1 VLTVT
6 LLIHEAPTAPVF
18 LRMDGTYPRAGALD
32 VTETLGA
39 QQLDQEVVL
48 SWPLQAW
55 ADAGAPLE
63 HIDTPFLLWTKGRL
77 ELTLLTVKITALGSA

>member
-1 VLTVT
+1 
-6 LLIHEAPTAPVF
+6 
-18 LRMDGTYPRAGALD
+18 MDGTYPRAGALD
-32 VTETLGA
+32 VTEALAA
-39 QQLDQEVVL
+39 QQLEQEAVL

-77 ELTLLTVKITALGSA
+77 ELTLLTVKITAVSSA